1 MLEKLIV
8 TNFAIIE
15 DLTVDFN
22 DKMTVLTGET
32 GAGKSLIIDTI
43 SLLLGARADSDMIRY
58 EKNMASITGIFSSN
72 DYLNEV
78 LNKYQIPI
86 MDKITILRE
95 IYDSSKNVVKINN
108 HSVNL
113 VTLKNIAVYLADIHV
128 QNDTYKL
135 FNPDS
140 YLEMLNP
147 KDDKKYDKRI
157 SEYSKNLYL

>member
-147 KDDKKYDKRI
+147 KDDKKYDKLI
-157 SEYSKNLYL
+157 SEYSKNL

>member
-113 VTLKNIAVYLADIHV
+113 VTLKHIAVYLADSHV

-147 KDDKKYDKRI
+147 KDDKKYDKLI
-157 SEYSKNLYL
+157 SEYSKNLY

>member
-113 VTLKNIAVYLADIHV
+113 VTLKNIAVYLA
-128 QNDTYKL
+128 L
-135 FNPDS
+135 FPPFECPTTVI
-140 YLEMLNP
+140 L
-147 KDDKKYDKRI
+147 
-157 SEYSKNLYL
+157 SKFCLSTNANALLCCSVSAL